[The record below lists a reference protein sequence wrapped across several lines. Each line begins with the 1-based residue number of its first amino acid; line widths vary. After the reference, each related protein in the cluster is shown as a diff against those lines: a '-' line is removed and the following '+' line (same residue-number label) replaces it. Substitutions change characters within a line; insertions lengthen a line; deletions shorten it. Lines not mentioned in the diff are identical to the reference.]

1 MTNFHKSQFPA
12 ESRETNTSNMID
24 NVVNAV
30 DEVKCGDLHDI
41 AMDIGETVQK
51 EAMEIGESVQQ
62 EAASASD
69 SIVEVGREVVG
80 DTVKAAKDVAGRTV
94 EAAQDLAGSTVET
107 VKSITDGSAFE
118 LDNWTTDDWFGL
130 TFGLLTCAA
139 LVWTGW
145 SVYTLS
151 KDLKKKCRCRGE
163 CKCKGKN

>member
-1 MTNFHKSQFPA
+1 
-12 ESRETNTSNMID
+12 MID
-24 NVVNAV
+24 NVVNAM
-30 DEVKCGDLHDI
+30 DEVKCGDMHDI

-51 EAMEIGESVQQ
+51 EAMDIGETVQQ

-69 SIVEVGREVVG
+69 SIVEIGREVAG
-80 DTVKAAKDVAGRTV
+80 GTVRAAKDVAGRTV

-118 LDNWTTDDWFGL
+118 LENWTTDDWFGL

-145 SVYTLS
+145 SVYTMS
-151 KDLKKKCRCRGE
+151 KDLKKVCRCRGK
-163 CKCKGKN
+163 CKCKGKNLASSSTEED